1 MFTLNL
7 LLILLVVFCLGA
19 IVRTLIQRK
28 DRYQQTPNTQT
39 MLALQMQ
46 DTMQVYCDKQ
56 QVSLNP
62 ELHLGRGITRKEVK
76 ELPIGFTPILKS
88 R

>member
-19 IVRTLIQRK
+19 IVRILIQRK
-28 DRYQQTPNTQT
+28 DRYKQTYQTQT
-39 MLALQMQ
+39 MQAPQMQ
-46 DTMQVYCDKQ
+46 DMMQAFCDKQ
-56 QVSLNP
+56 QLSLNP
-62 ELHLGRGITRKEVK
+62 ELQLGRGITRKEVK
-76 ELPIGFTPILKS
+76 ELPLGFTPILKS

>member
-28 DRYQQTPNTQT
+28 DRYKQTSNAQT
-39 MLALQMQ
+39 MLAPQMQ
-46 DTMQVYCDKQ
+46 DTMQVYCDKKQ
-56 QVSLNP
+56 LNLNP
-62 ELHLGRGITRKEVK
+62 ELQLGRGITRKEVK
-76 ELPIGFTPILKS
+76 ELPLGFTPILKS